1 MKGLGNSID
10 GYKISK
16 KIESIYMQTIYQILK
31 EFISATNINSFLIK
45 YLIQNN
51 TEMKESKPISFY
63 YKYKYN

>member
-31 EFISATNINSFLIK
+31 EFISATNISSFLIK

-51 TEMKESKPISFY
+51 TERK
-63 YKYKYN
+63 

>member
-1 MKGLGNSID
+1 
-10 GYKISK
+10 
-16 KIESIYMQTIYQILK
+16 MQTIYQILK